1 MNPSLGELVHHDS
14 SVQAELSL
22 GAVFH
27 EFSRHAYEFMAVL
40 EGNRFLGLC
49 ARADIGML
57 LGSQYGFS
65 LFAQRPIRD
74 YLRPEPVYVVAG
86 SDMEPAFELVFARDA
101 ANFYDDVVLLG
112 SDGKFLG
119 LISTQTLVKLQNRFH
134 RESIRLL
141 ERQRLEIALKN
152 QQMEADLRLS
162 RELQQALLPG
172 GYPCFPPEADAARSR
187 LRFHHAHQTHGLVG
201 GDFFHVQRL
210 SELSAGIFLS
220 DVMGHGIRS
229 ALVTAM
235 LRALLE
241 ELGSLFASPDELL
254 TELNRELV
262 KILGQ
267 EGIQDVVYASAL
279 YMVAHAGEHRVSFAT
294 AGHPCPIH
302 IRRRSGRADILRHA
316 APGTLLGL
324 FDNLEFHSAE
334 WGVEPEDTI
343 LLFTDG
349 VYEVENPAGEDFGV
363 HRMLDSIMDSALS
376 PTPDLLERIL
386 AEALQFSARGQFS
399 DDICLLAVDF
409 NTARP
414 LEWA

>member
-1 MNPSLGELVHHDS
+1 MNLPLGDLVHHAS
-14 SVQAELSL
+14 TVQAELSL

-74 YLRPEPVYVVAG
+74 YLRPEPVCVDAG
-86 SDMEPAFELVFARDA
+86 SDIELAFELVFTREAT
-101 ANFYDDVVLLG
+101 NFYDDVVLLDP
-112 SDGKFLG
+112 DGEFLG

-141 ERQRLEIALKN
+141 EQQRLEIALKN

-172 GYPCFPPEADAARSR
+172 GYPVFPPGADAIHSR
-187 LRFHHAHQTHGLVG
+187 LRFHHAHQTYGLVG

-210 SELSAGIFLS
+210 SDLSAGIFLA

-241 ELGSLFASPDELL
+241 ELGPLSASPAELL

-267 EGIQDVVYASAL
+267 EGVQDVVYATAL

-302 IRRRSGRADILRHA
+302 IRRRSGRADLLRHPEA
-316 APGTLLGL
+316 GTLLGL
-324 FDNLEFHSAE
+324 FDNLKFHSAE
-334 WGVEPEDTI
+334 WRVEPEDSI

-349 VYEVENPAGEDFGV
+349 IYEVENPSGEDFGLQ
-363 HRMLDSIMDSALS
+363 RMLAAIESAQT
-376 PTPDLLERIL
+376 PTAELLDRIVT
-386 AEALQFSARGQFS
+386 EALAFSASQRFT
-399 DDICLLAVDF
+399 DDVCLLAVDF
-409 NTARP
+409 NTATP
-414 LEWA
+414 LECA